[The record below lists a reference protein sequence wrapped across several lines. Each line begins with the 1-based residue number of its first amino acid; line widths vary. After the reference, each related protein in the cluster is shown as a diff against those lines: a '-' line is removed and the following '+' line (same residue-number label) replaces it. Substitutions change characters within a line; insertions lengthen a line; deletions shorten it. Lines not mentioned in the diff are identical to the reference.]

1 MGLRVIL
8 THGRLRPGS
17 LFPVP
22 VVLSCRIVNL
32 DPLPSA
38 IARWLK
44 RFLLFAIVASI
55 VVAALYL
62 AFALN
67 WSYAEGERAGYLQK
81 LSHKGWICKTYE
93 GELAMSSVPGLAPIM
108 WNFSVRD
115 EAVAKKINAQLGKKI
130 VVHYREYRNLP
141 TNCFGETA
149 YFVDALVSTE

>member
-1 MGLRVIL
+1 MVLRVIL

-17 LFPVP
+17 LFLIP

-55 VVAALYL
+55 VVAALHL

-81 LSHKGWICKTYE
+81 LSHNGWICKTSE
-93 GELAMSSVPGLAPIM
+93 GDLAMSSVPGLAPLV
-108 WNFSVRD
+108 WNLNVRVG
-115 EAVAKKINAQLGKKI
+115 AVGKE
-130 VVHYREYRNLP
+130 RQ
-141 TNCFGETA
+141 A
-149 YFVDALVSTE
+149 